1 MAIVSFDKVGIS
13 ALAACVPSRV
23 IDNYHYDLDIWPE
36 SEVRQVVDK
45 VGVFERRF
53 ADEKT
58 CSSDLCFT
66 AAERL
71 FEDNQVDRS
80 EIDLL
85 VFLSQTPDY
94 RMPATS
100 ILLQDRLG
108 LPMSTMAFD
117 ISLGC
122 SGFISALSIVYA
134 MMQNHG
140 LRKALLLDGETRS
153 KVYSRKDRREAFI
166 FGDAGVAALI
176 ERDERFG
183 TSHFSINSDG
193 SRGNLIM
200 IPGGGYRNMSSVE
213 TLREK
218 IVDEYGNIRT
228 DEQGYMNGVGGGRF
242 DPEGSLMRAM
252 VATVLWRRES
262 EPKPTTIKD
271 GIIASIY
278 LNGRVDVPYI
288 AEQLNM
294 SDSDVRQQIIESG
307 LGFENPTTTEMEVSY
322 EYLSGNVREKLRQAQ
337 ENNTDGRYDAN
348 IKALERVIPMNI
360 PAHLIEFTLG
370 SSWVEPK
377 LYEDFVKER
386 TGLDVKLTNA
396 GGTWIMSEPYYTNT
410 EQNRAMGVIRSWS

>member
-1 MAIVSFDKVGIS
+1 MSLLHFNNVGIT
-13 ALAACVPSRV
+13 ALAACVPKRV

-36 SEVRQVVDK
+36 DEVRKVVDK

-58 CSSDLCFT
+58 CSSDLCYA

-71 FEDNQVDRS
+71 FEDNQIDRN

-140 LRKALLLDGETRS
+140 FRKALLLDGETRS

-176 ERDERFG
+176 ERDEKFG

-193 SRGNLIM
+193 SRGDLIM

-218 IVDEYGNIRT
+218 VVDEYGNIRT
-228 DEQGYMNGVGGGRF
+228 DEQGYMNGADVFNFVIVEVPKDIKR
-242 DPEGSLMRAM
+242 LMAAAGEDIQSM
-252 VATVLWRRES
+252 DYYVFHQANAFINNHIAKKLKLTAEKIPWTIQKYGNTSSVSVPLTIVS
-262 EPKPTTIKD
+262 ELRDK
-271 GIIASIY
+271 
-278 LNGRVDVPYI
+278 LNGEKRIMMNAFGVGMAWATAIVSFVDC
-288 AEQLNM
+288 
-294 SDSDVRQQIIESG
+294 
-307 LGFENPTTTEMEVSY
+307 
-322 EYLSGNVREKLRQAQ
+322 
-337 ENNTDGRYDAN
+337 N
-348 IKALERVIPMNI
+348 ISEI
-360 PAHLIEFTLG
+360 
-370 SSWVEPK
+370 VE
-377 LYEDFVKER
+377 L
-386 TGLDVKLTNA
+386 
-396 GGTWIMSEPYYTNT
+396 
-410 EQNRAMGVIRSWS
+410 

>member
-218 IVDEYGNIRT
+218 IVDEYRNIRT
-228 DEQGYMNGVGGGRF
+228 DEQGYMNGADVFNFVIVEVPKDIKCLMEAAGEDIQSMDYYVFHQANAFINNHIAKKLKLDADKIPWTIQKFGNTSSVSVPLTIVSELRDKLQGEKKVMLNAFGVG
-242 DPEGSLMRAM
+242 MAW
-252 VATVLWRRES
+252 ATAIIPFVDCSIS
-262 EPKPTTIKD
+262 EI
-271 GIIASIY
+271 
-278 LNGRVDVPYI
+278 
-288 AEQLNM
+288 
-294 SDSDVRQQIIESG
+294 
-307 LGFENPTTTEMEVSY
+307 
-322 EYLSGNVREKLRQAQ
+322 
-337 ENNTDGRYDAN
+337 
-348 IKALERVIPMNI
+348 
-360 PAHLIEFTLG
+360 
-370 SSWVEPK
+370 VE
-377 LYEDFVKER
+377 L
-386 TGLDVKLTNA
+386 
-396 GGTWIMSEPYYTNT
+396 
-410 EQNRAMGVIRSWS
+410 